1 MYYSMRGEVTYINQ
15 NSIVLEVNNIG
26 YEVLISQINNIS
38 LNQELFVYLYEVIR
52 EDEHYLI
59 GFLTLEEKE
68 VFMSLISVKGIGPK
82 TALGAL
88 SATTPSLFIN
98 AIENNDIKFL
108 KQLPGI
114 GQKAASQIV
123 LDLKGHLVQNE
134 VKTTKKQVDGPLLE
148 VHDALKTLGF
158 KANDIDK
165 VINSLKEYQ
174 NADTE
179 FLLKEAL
186 RLLRKW

>member
-186 RLLRKW
+186 RLLRK